1 MTDRAGRPSGAITY
15 GQWLQNQI
23 ADPGWVCGPDVV
35 DDRRWWQ
42 HLPGL
47 NPYAELEERAREATR
62 QARLHQVDGPCGGGH
77 EAEAG

>member
-1 MTDRAGRPSGAITY
+1 MTVSYAEFLERQVAE
-15 GQWLQNQI
+15 
-23 ADPGWVCGPDVV
+23 PGYECGPDVE

-47 NPYAELEERAREATR
+47 NPYAGLEAQVREASR
-62 QARLHQVDGPCGGGH
+62 AARRPQADT